1 MVTQRHDGGSK
12 TSFESLASC
21 FHLFPTALRS
31 TGRWLPEAQTCNLAR
46 QSVSQGTTGELT
58 REKKNKVADTLGQE
72 ERGVRLPHRLI
83 QRGIRKRYRTH
94 CCPRYDAARISGR
107 AHAVGC
113 VCQPHQATEEHGE
126 TGSQWTH
133 GEAHCSGGSGLF
145 AIKLPGGRT
154 CVIFGVSFSLGD
166 KGLFEKKCIMRVF
179 FVLAQWV
186 VPPFRRGRGAQ
197 VSFSVTPPP
206 QAKPQGTSGG
216 RRKGKGQR
224 KGTNRDC
231 NGFVLHSHQHT
242 LQC

>member
-83 QRGIRKRYRTH
+83 RRGIRKRYRTH

-133 GEAHCSGGSGLF
+133 GKAHCSAGSGLF
-145 AIKLPGGRT
+145 AINLAGGRT
-154 CVIFGVSFSLGD
+154 CVIFGVSLSLGD
-166 KGLFEKKCIMRVF
+166 KGLFEKMYHACVF
-179 FVLAQWV
+179 CVGPKGCPTLPTRSRRASFV
-186 VPPFRRGRGAQ
+186 FRDATTASQATGHLWRAKGREGGSGRARTAI
-197 VSFSVTPPP
+197 VTDLYCFLI
-206 QAKPQGTSGG
+206 S
-216 RRKGKGQR
+216 
-224 KGTNRDC
+224 
-231 NGFVLHSHQHT
+231 T
-242 LQC
+242 LQY